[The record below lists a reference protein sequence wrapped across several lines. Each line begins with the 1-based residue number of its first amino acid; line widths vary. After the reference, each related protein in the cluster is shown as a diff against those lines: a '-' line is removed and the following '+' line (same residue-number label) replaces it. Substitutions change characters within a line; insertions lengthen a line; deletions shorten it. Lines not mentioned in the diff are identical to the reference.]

1 MAGIRAMPGAIRT
14 EAGDMDITRGT
25 IVLHPTLM
33 AGGMEATAMEDT
45 MEDMDLITDMDI
57 VTTAM
62 EMATV
67 DTMEVK
73 VRAMAQA
80 TKGLIDITELPI
92 APDSV

>member
-1 MAGIRAMPGAIRT
+1 MPGAIRT

-25 IVLHPTLM
+25 IVLHPTSM
-33 AGGMEATAMEDT
+33 AGVMEVTAMEDT